1 MTTPAEL
8 LTAAAIAAMP
18 GKSKVHLLNSEA
30 TRVSK
35 SLGAAT
41 GLKDLGFHLMTVAP
55 GREYSEYHRHLYEEQ
70 CFYILSG
77 CGEAVIEEQRYAI
90 GAGDFLGF
98 PKNGAAHT
106 IQNTGSEPLVMLSA
120 RTNLEQDV
128 CEYPR
133 KKKRLYMNGT
143 DEALVDFADILSV
156 PPN

>member
-18 GKSKVHLLNSEA
+18 GKSKVHLLNPEA

-41 GLKDLGFHLMTVAP
+41 GLTDLGFHVMTVPP
-55 GREYSEYHRHLYEEQ
+55 GRAYSEYHRHLYEEQ

-133 KKKRLYMNGT
+133 KKKRLYMTGT
-143 DEALVDFADILSV
+143 DEAVVDFADILSV

>member
-1 MTTPAEL
+1 VTTPAEL
-8 LTAAAIAAMP
+8 LTAAAIADIP
-18 GKSKVHLLNSEA
+18 GKTKAHLLNPEA
-30 TRVSK
+30 VRVSK

-41 GLKDLGFHLMTVAP
+41 GLTDLGFHLMTVAP

-77 CGEAVIEEQRYAI
+77 CGEAVIEERRCAI
-90 GAGDFLGF
+90 GPGDFLGF
-98 PKNGAAHT
+98 PKRGAAHT
-106 IQNTGSEPLVMLSA
+106 IRNSGSEPLVMLSA

-133 KKKRLYMNGT
+133 KQKRLYMSGT
-143 DEALVDFADILSV
+143 DEAVVDCADILSV